1 MANRIFIT
9 GDTHGSMDLRRLGS
23 GFFSTGCELDKQD
36 YVIVCGD
43 FGLVWADNSESNYW
57 LRWLEKKPFTTL
69 FVDGNHENFDML
81 ESMETEEWHG
91 GLVHRVR
98 PSILHLMRGQAF
110 TISGRSFFCMGGARS
125 VDKAWRTPHKS
136 WWPQE
141 MPSSEEYARALDT
154 LDALSWKTDYVLTH
168 CAASN
173 VQYRLNP
180 TYENDELTRFL
191 FDVERKLD
199 YRHWF
204 FGHYHEDRGIGDRQ
218 TAIYNDVVE
227 IVPSAD
233 GDDLRRVPD
242 GFRAQ

>member
-9 GDTHGSMDLRRLGS
+9 GDTHGSIDLRKLGS
-23 GFFSTGCELDKQD
+23 SSFLANRELDKED
-36 YVIVCGD
+36 YVIICGD

-81 ESMETEEWHG
+81 EAMEVEQWHG

-110 TISGRSFFCMGGARS
+110 TISNRSFFCMGGARS
-125 VDKAWRTPHKS
+125 VDKARRTPHKS

-141 MPSSEEYARALDT
+141 MPSGEERSRALST
-154 LDALSWKTDYVLTH
+154 LDLLGWKADYVLTH

-191 FDVERKLD
+191 FEVERNLE

-204 FGHYHEDRGIGDRQ
+204 FGHYHEDRDIDERQ
-218 TAIYNDVVE
+218 TAIYNDVIEV
-227 IVPSAD
+227 VPSKE
-233 GDDLRRVPD
+233 GDELRRI
-242 GFRAQ
+242 